1 MLSADSILICFH
13 SFSFQASTTTYSAED
28 MCGPPATTVGYID
41 PGLLHYVVMN
51 GYVAL
56 YIEISKMFRKSN
68 KSVFDIVH
76 SFVLRNLRF
85 MILCLMFVAIV
96 VAILV

>member
-1 MLSADSILICFH
+1 MQIDYSSL
-13 SFSFQASTTTYSAED
+13 FQANTTTYSAED

-56 YIEISKMFRKSN
+56 YIENN
-68 KSVFDIVH
+68 KDV
-76 SFVLRNLRF
+76 
-85 MILCLMFVAIV
+85 
-96 VAILV
+96 

>member
-1 MLSADSILICFH
+1 
-13 SFSFQASTTTYSAED
+13 

-56 YIEISKMFRKSN
+56 YIENNKDGVEIQTNMCLLFMHNKLFCIFRP
-68 KSVFDIVH
+68 
-76 SFVLRNLRF
+76 
-85 MILCLMFVAIV
+85 
-96 VAILV
+96 

>member
-1 MLSADSILICFH
+1 MLICFH

-41 PGLLHYVVMN
+41 PGLLHYVIMN

-56 YIEISKMFRKSN
+56 YMRLALRKP
-68 KSVFDIVH
+68 
-76 SFVLRNLRF
+76 VLW
-85 MILCLMFVAIV
+85 IKI
-96 VAILV
+96 

>member
-1 MLSADSILICFH
+1 MQIHYSSL
-13 SFSFQASTTTYSAED
+13 FQANTTTYSAED

-56 YIEISKMFRKSN
+56 YIENN
-68 KSVFDIVH
+68 KDVQKFKQICVYCLYTTYC
-76 SFVLRNLRF
+76 FVYLYHNQA
-85 MILCLMFVAIV
+85 CV
-96 VAILV
+96 